1 MVLFSYCIIGD
12 IMYTDN
18 VRVIIDAGHGGSDPG
33 AVSGN
38 LKEKDLNLQASKYM
52 EKRLRELGI
61 PTYMTRNDDSTL
73 PKDERIDTILKAFN
87 GQPAILIANHI
98 NAGGGEG
105 AEIVY
110 ALRNSSAL
118 AQMALDNIGDA
129 GQLKRK
135 IYQRRLPENPN
146 LDYYYILRESG
157 INTEPLLVEYGFI
170 DNENDRNKLIN
181 NLNDYVEGVVKAIAE
196 YTNTP
201 YTPPSLED
209 YYIVQKGD
217 TLYKIANQFNI
228 TIQALKELNN
238 LISDNI
244 QVGQKLLLK
253 NIQMSPLTYKVQKGD
268 TLYSIANAFNTT
280 VDEIKRINNLTNNT
294 LYIGQVLELPKNP
307 LPPVEEP
314 SPENPGENIYTIY
327 IVQKGDSLWSISRKY
342 DITVQELIDIND
354 LLTTTIKVG
363 DQLKVPASLSNMTY
377 TVEKG
382 DTLWSIARKNNISVD
397 SLKTA
402 NNLTSNLLTVG
413 QQLIIPN

>member
-1 MVLFSYCIIGD
+1 
-12 IMYTDN
+12 MYTDN

-61 PTYMTRNDDSTL
+61 PTYMTRSDDRTL
-73 PKDERIDTILKAFN
+73 PKDERIDTVLNAFN
-87 GQPAILIANHI
+87 GQQAILIANHI

-110 ALRNSSAL
+110 ALRNNPTL
-118 AQMALDNIGDA
+118 AQLALDNIGEA
-129 GQLKRK
+129 GQIKRK

-181 NLNDYVEGVVKAIAE
+181 NLNDYVESVVKAIAE

-228 TIQALKELNN
+228 TVPALKELNN
-238 LISDNI
+238 LTSDNI

-253 NIQMSPLTYKVQKGD
+253 NTEMFPSNYKVKRGD

-280 VDEIKRINNLTNNT
+280 VNEIKRLNSLTSNT
-294 LYIGQVLELPKNP
+294 IYIGQELNLPQP
-307 LPPVEEP
+307 SLPPVEEP
-314 SPENPGENIYTIY
+314 TPENPGENIYTIY
-327 IVQKGDSLWSISRKY
+327 TVLKGDSLWEIAKKY
-342 DITVQELIDIND
+342 NITVQELIDIND

-363 DQLKVPASLSNMTY
+363 DQLKVPATLSDTVY
-377 TVEKG
+377 TVQRG
-382 DTLWSIARKNNISVD
+382 DTLWSIARANNITVNA
-397 SLKTA
+397 LKTA
-402 NNLTSNLLTVG
+402 NNLDSNLLTIG